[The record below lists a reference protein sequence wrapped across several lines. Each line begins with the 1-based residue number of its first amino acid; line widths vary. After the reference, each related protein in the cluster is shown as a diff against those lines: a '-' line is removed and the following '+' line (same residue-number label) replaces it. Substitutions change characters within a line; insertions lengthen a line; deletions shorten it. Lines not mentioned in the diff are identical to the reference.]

1 MGTIAMALK
10 SHKPLL
16 AIPHMNRYEEHV
28 NDHQVATARKFEEFG
43 HILVAYDTEDL
54 PDGVRRL
61 KNFIPRKR
69 EANPGAIA
77 DRIGRFL
84 RNLSESHKSRAN
96 D

>member
-1 MGTIAMALK
+1 MALK
-10 SHKPLL
+10 SHKLLL
-16 AIPHMNRYEEHV
+16 AIPHMNRYQEHV

-61 KNFIPRKR
+61 KNFIPQKR
-69 EANPGAIA
+69 EANPSAIA

-84 RNLSESHKSRAN
+84 SSLSESRKRQTN